1 MRDGHYLRTGSYRH
15 SSENLDISSLQ
26 QVLCSFTEQPVVI
39 DQ

>member
-1 MRDGHYLRTGSYRH
+1 MREGH

-26 QVLCSFTEQPVVI
+26 QALYSFTEQPVVI